1 MRMKDRIA
9 AEKKAAREL
18 LAKGEDNLTD
28 EEFESLK
35 GHVAEAKKLEERLK
49 LFTDANKE
57 LDEKAGS
64 PKSAPASRARSIG
77 EHYVNELKE
86 AGISVLD
93 TKKTPFESSEF
104 KAATDTQATGGAD
117 GAYGPVLTEVDAEGV
132 FPYQRP
138 LTVAD
143 LFAQGTMS
151 GNAVTYPVYGKLEG
165 GPDTVAEGG
174 QKPQSHF
181 PDPEWRTDTLKEVA
195 VWWKI
200 TDDMAEDLPYVA
212 TEIQEQ
218 NDYAMQLKEE
228 DQLLNGDGSG
238 SNIDGLLN
246 RDGVQEI
253 QASDERTD
261 ADRIFHA
268 KTMINKATGHNADA
282 LIISPDDY
290 EALRLSKDANQQYYG
305 GGFFLPAYGGT
316 GQLVIQETPWGLKT
330 VVTPAAPD
338 GECYVGA
345 FKAGGKVLRK
355 GGRRV
360 ASTNSHENDFT
371 NDKITFRIK
380 ERMTLQ
386 VKYPADFVKV
396 ALGAASGATGST
408 GATGET
414 GTTGQDGLAAEP
426 AGPANASAKSSKSK

>member
-1 MRMKDRIA
+1 MRFKDRIA
-9 AEKKAAREL
+9 AEQKAAQAL
-18 LAKGEDNLTD
+18 VAKGEDSLTD
-28 EEFESLK
+28 EEFEELK
-35 GHVAEAKKLEERLK
+35 GHYDEIKKLREQEA
-49 LFTDANKE
+49 LFKGATDE
-57 LDEKAGS
+57 LNSMAAASKPKAQA
-64 PKSAPASRARSIG
+64 KAARTIG
-77 EHYVNELKE
+77 EHYMNELKE
-86 AGISVLD
+86 AGLSILD
-93 TKKTPFESSEF
+93 TKKTPFESTEF

-117 GAYGPVLTEVDAEGV
+117 GAYKPILTEVDQQGV

-143 LFAQGTMS
+143 LFSQGSMT

-181 PDPEWRTDTLKEVA
+181 PDPEWVTDTLKEVA

-212 TEIQEQ
+212 SEIQDQ

-238 SNIDGLLN
+238 SNVKGLLA

-253 QASDERTD
+253 AADDERTV

-282 LIISPDDY
+282 LVISPDDY
-290 EALRLSKDANQQYYG
+290 EALRLAKDANQQYYG

-360 ASTNSHENDFT
+360 ASTNSHEDDFT
-371 NDKITFRIK
+371 NDKVTFRIK

-396 ALGAASGATGST
+396 STEAASGTT
-408 GATGET
+408 GATGAT
-414 GTTGQDGLAAEP
+414 GDTGATGQALEAEAAAAKAP
-426 AGPANASAKSSKSK
+426 AKAASSK

>member
-1 MRMKDRIA
+1 MTIKDRIA
-9 AEKKAAREL
+9 AEKKAAQAL
-18 LAKGEDNLTD
+18 ISKGEDNLTD
-28 EEFESLK
+28 AEFDELKSHYEEI
-35 GHVAEAKKLEERLK
+35 KKLEDRIATFK
-49 LFTDANKE
+49 GANAAVTKAAG
-57 LDEKAGS
+57 KAGS
-64 PKSAPASRARSIG
+64 GSRARGIG
-77 EHYVNELKE
+77 EHFVNEIKD
-86 AGISVLD
+86 AGISILD

-104 KAATDTQATGGAD
+104 KAANDTQATGGAD
-117 GAYGPVLTEVDAEGV
+117 GAYKPILTEVDTEGV

-151 GNAVTYPVYGKLEG
+151 GNAVTYPVYSTLEG
-165 GPDTVAEGG
+165 GPGMVAEGG

-181 PDPEWRTDTLKEVA
+181 PNPTWKTDTLKEVA

-228 DQLLNGDGSG
+228 DQLLNGDGTG

-246 RDGVQEI
+246 RDGIQEI
-253 QASDERTD
+253 ESTDERTV

-268 KTMINKATGHNADA
+268 KTMINKSTGHNADA
-282 LIISPDDY
+282 LVISPDDY
-290 EALRLSKDANQQYYG
+290 ETLRLSKDANMQYYG

-360 ASTNSHENDFT
+360 ASTNSHEDDFT

-396 ALGAASGATGST
+396 STVVESGSTGST
-408 GATGET
+408 GQTGDTGATG
-414 GTTGQDGLAAEP
+414 AA
-426 AGPANASAKSSKSK
+426 AMAAKATKSAAK

>member
-1 MRMKDRIA
+1 MSIKDRIA
-9 AEKKAAREL
+9 AEKKAAQAI
-18 LAKGEDNLTD
+18 LAKGEENVTD
-28 EEFESLK
+28 EELAELKSHKEEIERLEARAELFKDATDLVES
-35 GHVAEAKKLEERLK
+35 EAKKVQTKGE
-49 LFTDANKE
+49 
-57 LDEKAGS
+57 
-64 PKSAPASRARSIG
+64 PVARGIG
-77 EHYVNELKE
+77 EFYVKSVQD

-93 TKKTPFESSEF
+93 TKKTPFETEEF
-104 KAATDTQATGGAD
+104 KAATDINATGGAD
-117 GAYGPVLTEVDAEGV
+117 GAYKPLLTEVDQQGV

-143 LFAQGTMS
+143 LFSQGTMTGS
-151 GNAVTYPVYGKLEG
+151 AVTYPVYGKLEG
-165 GPDTVAEGG
+165 GPGMVAEGG

-181 PDPEWRTDTLKEVA
+181 PDPEWVTDTLKEVA

-212 TEIQEQ
+212 SEIQDQ
-218 NDYAMQLKEE
+218 NDYAMQIKEE
-228 DQLLNGDGSG
+228 DQLLNGDGTG
-238 SNIDGLLN
+238 SNVNGLLA

-253 QASDERTD
+253 GDDDERSV

-282 LIISPDDY
+282 LVISPDDY
-290 EALRLSKDANQQYYG
+290 ETLRLSKDANGQYYG

-330 VVTPAAPD
+330 VVTPAAAD
-338 GECYVGA
+338 GESVVGA

-360 ASTNSHENDFT
+360 ASTNSHEDDFT

-396 ALGAASGATGST
+396 ST
-408 GATGET
+408 VPYV
-414 GTTGQDGLAAEP
+414 AAELSEP
-426 AGPANASAKSSKSK
+426 EVASVQTQSAKATAKSK

>member
-1 MRMKDRIA
+1 MSIMDRIA
-9 AEKKAAREL
+9 AEKKAAQAIL
-18 LAKGEDNLTD
+18 DKGEENVTD
-28 EEFESLK
+28 EELAELK
-35 GHVAEAKKLEERLK
+35 SRKEEIERLEARAELFKSATDLMSSEAKKAQTKGE
-49 LFTDANKE
+49 
-57 LDEKAGS
+57 
-64 PKSAPASRARSIG
+64 PVARGIG
-77 EHYVNELKE
+77 EFYVRSVQD

-93 TKKTPFESSEF
+93 TKKTPFETEEF
-104 KAATDTQATGGAD
+104 KAATDTNATGGAD
-117 GAYGPVLTEVDAEGV
+117 GAYKPVLTEVDQQGV

-143 LFAQGTMS
+143 LFSQGTMT

-165 GPDTVAEGG
+165 GPGMVAEGG

-181 PDPEWRTDTLKEVA
+181 PDPEWVTDTLKEVA

-212 TEIQEQ
+212 SEIQDQ
-218 NDYAMQLKEE
+218 NDYAMQIKEE
-228 DQLLNGDGSG
+228 DQLLNGDGTG
-238 SNIDGLLN
+238 SNVNGLLA
-246 RDGVQEI
+246 REGVQEI
-253 QASDERTD
+253 GDDDERSV

-282 LIISPDDY
+282 LVISPDDY
-290 EALRLSKDANQQYYG
+290 EALRLSKDANGQYYG

-330 VVTPAAPD
+330 VVTPAAAD
-338 GECYVGA
+338 GESVVGA

-360 ASTNSHENDFT
+360 ASTNSHEDDFT

-386 VKYPADFVKV
+386 VKYPADFVRV
-396 ALGAASGATGST
+396 ST
-408 GATGET
+408 MPKTA
-414 GTTGQDGLAAEP
+414 
-426 AGPANASAKSSKSK
+426 AKSK

>member
-1 MRMKDRIA
+1 MGEFVVKSVLA
-9 AEKKAAREL
+9 AGMDFAKAKAVGFE
-18 LAKGEDNLTD
+18 T
-28 EEFESLK
+28 EEF
-35 GHVAEAKKLEERLK
+35 
-49 LFTDANKE
+49 
-57 LDEKAGS
+57 
-64 PKSAPASRARSIG
+64 
-77 EHYVNELKE
+77 
-86 AGISVLD
+86 
-93 TKKTPFESSEF
+93 KT
-104 KAATDTQATGGAD
+104 ATDTNATGGAD
-117 GAYGPVLTEVDAEGV
+117 GSYKPLLTEVDQQGV

-143 LFAQGTMS
+143 LFSQGTMTGS
-151 GNAVTYPVYGKLEG
+151 AVTYPVYGKLEG
-165 GPDTVAEGG
+165 GPGMVAEGG

-181 PDPEWRTDTLKEVA
+181 PDPEWVTDTLKEVA

-212 TEIQEQ
+212 SEIQDQ
-218 NDYAMQLKEE
+218 NDYAMQIKEE
-228 DQLLNGDGSG
+228 DQLLNGDGTG
-238 SNIDGLLN
+238 SNVNGLLA
-246 RDGVQEI
+246 REGVQEI
-253 QASDERTD
+253 GDDDERSV

-282 LIISPDDY
+282 LVISPDDY
-290 EALRLSKDANQQYYG
+290 ETLRLSKDANGQYYG

-330 VVTPAAPD
+330 VVTPAAAD
-338 GECYVGA
+338 GESVVGA

-360 ASTNSHENDFT
+360 ASTNSHEDDFT

-396 ALGAASGATGST
+396 STVPYVASELS
-408 GATGET
+408 
-414 GTTGQDGLAAEP
+414 EP
-426 AGPANASAKSSKSK
+426 EVASVQAQSAKTTAKSK

>member
-1 MRMKDRIA
+1 MSIKDRIA
-9 AEKKAAREL
+9 AEKKAAQAI
-18 LAKGEDNLTD
+18 LAKGEENVTD
-28 EEFESLK
+28 EELAELK
-35 GHVAEAKKLEERLK
+35 SHKEEIERLEARVE
-49 LFTDANKE
+49 LFKGATDLVSSEAE
-57 LDEKAGS
+57 
-64 PKSAPASRARSIG
+64 RAQTKGEPVARGIG
-77 EHYVNELKE
+77 EFYVRSVQD

-93 TKKTPFESSEF
+93 TKKTPFETEEF
-104 KAATDTQATGGAD
+104 KAATDTNATGGAD
-117 GAYGPVLTEVDAEGV
+117 GAYKPLLTEVDQQGV

-143 LFAQGTMS
+143 LFSQGTMT

-165 GPDTVAEGG
+165 GPGMVSEGG

-181 PDPEWRTDTLKEVA
+181 PDPEWVTDTLKEVA

-212 TEIQEQ
+212 SEIQDQ
-218 NDYAMQLKEE
+218 NDYAMQIKEE
-228 DQLLNGDGSG
+228 DQLLNGDGTG
-238 SNIDGLLN
+238 SNVNGLLA
-246 RDGVQEI
+246 REGVQEI
-253 QASDERTD
+253 GDDDERSV

-282 LIISPDDY
+282 LVISPDDY
-290 EALRLSKDANQQYYG
+290 ETLRLSKDANGQYYG

-330 VVTPAAPD
+330 VVTPAAAD
-338 GECYVGA
+338 GKSVVGA

-360 ASTNSHENDFT
+360 ASTNSHEDDFT

-386 VKYPADFVKV
+386 VKYPADFVMVSTVPHV
-396 ALGAASGATGST
+396 ATELSEPQA
-408 GATGET
+408 
-414 GTTGQDGLAAEP
+414 LAAK
-426 AGPANASAKSSKSK
+426 ATAKSK

>member
-1 MRMKDRIA
+1 MSIKDRIA
-9 AEKKAAREL
+9 AEKKAAQAI
-18 LAKGEDNLTD
+18 LAKGEENVTD
-28 EEFESLK
+28 EELAELK
-35 GHVAEAKKLEERLK
+35 SHKEEIERLEARAE
-49 LFTDANKE
+49 LFKGATDLVSSDAK
-57 LDEKAGS
+57 
-64 PKSAPASRARSIG
+64 RAQTKGEPVARGIG
-77 EHYVNELKE
+77 EFYVRSVQD

-93 TKKTPFESSEF
+93 TKKTPFETEEF
-104 KAATDTQATGGAD
+104 KAATDTNATGGAD
-117 GAYGPVLTEVDAEGV
+117 GAYKPLLTEVDQQGV

-143 LFAQGTMS
+143 LFSQGTMT

-165 GPDTVAEGG
+165 GPGMVSEGG

-181 PDPEWRTDTLKEVA
+181 PDPEWVTDTLKEVA

-212 TEIQEQ
+212 SEIQDQ
-218 NDYAMQLKEE
+218 NDYAMQIKEE
-228 DQLLNGDGSG
+228 DQLLNGDGTG
-238 SNIDGLLN
+238 SNVNGLLA
-246 RDGVQEI
+246 REGVQEI
-253 QASDERTD
+253 GDDDERSV

-282 LIISPDDY
+282 LVISPDDY
-290 EALRLSKDANQQYYG
+290 ETLRLSKDANGQYYG

-330 VVTPAAPD
+330 VVTPAAAD
-338 GECYVGA
+338 GKSVVGA

-360 ASTNSHENDFT
+360 ASTNSHEDDFT

-386 VKYPADFVKV
+386 VKYPADFVMVSTVPHV
-396 ALGAASGATGST
+396 ATELSEPQA
-408 GATGET
+408 
-414 GTTGQDGLAAEP
+414 LAAK
-426 AGPANASAKSSKSK
+426 ATAKSK

>member
-1 MRMKDRIA
+1 MSIKDRIA
-9 AEKKAAREL
+9 AEKKAAQAI
-18 LAKGEDNLTD
+18 LAKGEENVTD
-28 EEFESLK
+28 EELAELK
-35 GHVAEAKKLEERLK
+35 SRKEEIERLEARVELFKDATDLVGSDAKKAQTKGE
-49 LFTDANKE
+49 
-57 LDEKAGS
+57 
-64 PKSAPASRARSIG
+64 PVARGIG
-77 EHYVNELKE
+77 EFYVRSVRD

-93 TKKTPFESSEF
+93 TKKTPFETEEF
-104 KAATDTQATGGAD
+104 KAATDTNATGGAD
-117 GAYGPVLTEVDAEGV
+117 GAYKPVLTEVDQQGV

-143 LFAQGTMS
+143 LFSQGTMT

-165 GPDTVAEGG
+165 GPGMVAEGA

-181 PDPEWRTDTLKEVA
+181 PDPEWVTDTLKEVA

-212 TEIQEQ
+212 SEIQDQ
-218 NDYAMQLKEE
+218 NDYARQIKEA
-228 DQLLNGDGSG
+228 DQLLNGDGTG
-238 SNIDGLLN
+238 SNVNGLLA
-246 RDGVQEI
+246 REGVQEI
-253 QASDERTD
+253 GDDDERSV

-282 LIISPDDY
+282 LVISPDDY
-290 EALRLSKDANQQYYG
+290 ETLRLSKDANGQYYG

-330 VVTPAAPD
+330 VVTPAAAD
-338 GECYVGA
+338 GESIVGA

-360 ASTNSHENDFT
+360 ASTNSHEDDFT

-396 ALGAASGATGST
+396 ST
-408 GATGET
+408 
-414 GTTGQDGLAAEP
+414 EP
-426 AGPANASAKSSKSK
+426 AAAAKAK

>member
-1 MRMKDRIA
+1 MSIRDRIA
-9 AEKKAAREL
+9 AEKKAAQAI
-18 LAKGEDNLTD
+18 LAKGEENVTD
-28 EEFESLK
+28 EELAELK
-35 GHVAEAKKLEERLK
+35 SHKEEIERLEARAELFKGATDLMSSEAKKAQTKGEP
-49 LFTDANKE
+49 F
-57 LDEKAGS
+57 
-64 PKSAPASRARSIG
+64 ARGIG
-77 EHYVNELKE
+77 EFYVRSVQD

-93 TKKTPFESSEF
+93 TKKTPFETEEF
-104 KAATDTQATGGAD
+104 KAATDTNATGGAD
-117 GAYGPVLTEVDAEGV
+117 GAYKPLLTEVDQQGV

-143 LFAQGTMS
+143 LFSQGTMT

-165 GPDTVAEGG
+165 GPGMVAEGG
-174 QKPQSHF
+174 EKPQSHF
-181 PDPEWRTDTLKEVA
+181 PDPEWKTDTLKEVA

-212 TEIQEQ
+212 SEIQDQ
-218 NDYAMQLKEE
+218 NDYAMQIKEE
-228 DQLLNGDGSG
+228 DQLLNGDGTG
-238 SNIDGLLN
+238 SNVNGLLA
-246 RDGVQEI
+246 REGVQEI
-253 QASDERTD
+253 GDDDERSV

-282 LIISPDDY
+282 LVISPDDY
-290 EALRLSKDANQQYYG
+290 ETLRLSKDANGQYYG

-330 VVTPAAPD
+330 VVTPAAAD
-338 GECYVGA
+338 GESVVGA

-360 ASTNSHENDFT
+360 ASTNSHEDDFT

-396 ALGAASGATGST
+396 STVPHVASELSELETQAAKAT
-408 GATGET
+408 
-414 GTTGQDGLAAEP
+414 
-426 AGPANASAKSSKSK
+426 AKSK

>member
-1 MRMKDRIA
+1 MSIMDRIA
-9 AEKKAAREL
+9 AEKKAAQAI
-18 LAKGEDNLTD
+18 LAKGEENVTD
-28 EEFESLK
+28 EELAELK
-35 GHVAEAKKLEERLK
+35 SHKEEIERLEARAELFKDATDLVDAEAKKVQTKGE
-49 LFTDANKE
+49 
-57 LDEKAGS
+57 
-64 PKSAPASRARSIG
+64 PVARGIG
-77 EHYVNELKE
+77 EFYVRSVQD

-93 TKKTPFESSEF
+93 TKKTPFETEEF
-104 KAATDTQATGGAD
+104 KAATDTNATGGAD
-117 GAYGPVLTEVDAEGV
+117 GAYKPLLTEVDQQGV

-143 LFAQGTMS
+143 LFSQGTMT

-165 GPDTVAEGG
+165 GPGMVAEGG

-181 PDPEWRTDTLKEVA
+181 PDPEWVTDTLKEVA

-212 TEIQEQ
+212 SEIQDQ
-218 NDYAMQLKEE
+218 NDYAMQIKEE
-228 DQLLNGDGSG
+228 DQLLNGDGTG
-238 SNIDGLLN
+238 SNVNGLLA
-246 RDGVQEI
+246 REGVQEI
-253 QASDERTD
+253 GDDDERSV

-282 LIISPDDY
+282 LVISPDDY
-290 EALRLSKDANQQYYG
+290 ETLRLSKDANGQYYG

-330 VVTPAAPD
+330 VVTPAAAD
-338 GECYVGA
+338 GESIVGA

-360 ASTNSHENDFT
+360 ASTNSHEDDFT

-396 ALGAASGATGST
+396 STVPHVATESIESQ
-408 GATGET
+408 A
-414 GTTGQDGLAAEP
+414 LAAK
-426 AGPANASAKSSKSK
+426 ATAKSSK

>member
-1 MRMKDRIA
+1 MSIRDRIA
-9 AEKKAAREL
+9 AEKKAAQAI
-18 LAKGEDNLTD
+18 LAKGEENVTD
-28 EEFESLK
+28 EELAELK
-35 GHVAEAKKLEERLK
+35 SHKEEIERLEARAELFKGATDLMNSEAKKAQTKGEP
-49 LFTDANKE
+49 F
-57 LDEKAGS
+57 
-64 PKSAPASRARSIG
+64 ARGIG
-77 EHYVNELKE
+77 EFYVRSVQD

-93 TKKTPFESSEF
+93 TKKTPFETEEF
-104 KAATDTQATGGAD
+104 KAATDTNATGGAG
-117 GAYGPVLTEVDAEGV
+117 GAYKPLLTEVDQQGV

-143 LFAQGTMS
+143 LFSQGTMT

-165 GPDTVAEGG
+165 GPGMVAEGG

-181 PDPEWRTDTLKEVA
+181 PDPEWVTDTLKEVA

-212 TEIQEQ
+212 SEIQDQ
-218 NDYAMQLKEE
+218 NDYAMQIKEE
-228 DQLLNGDGSG
+228 DQLLNGDGTG
-238 SNIDGLLN
+238 SNVNGLLA
-246 RDGVQEI
+246 REGVQEI
-253 QASDERTD
+253 GDDDERSV

-282 LIISPDDY
+282 LVISPDDY
-290 EALRLSKDANQQYYG
+290 ETLRLSKDANGQYYG

-330 VVTPAAPD
+330 VVTPAAAD
-338 GECYVGA
+338 GESVVGA

-360 ASTNSHENDFT
+360 ASTNSHEDDFT

-380 ERMTLQ
+380 ERITLQ

-396 ALGAASGATGST
+396 ST
-408 GATGET
+408 V
-414 GTTGQDGLAAEP
+414 
-426 AGPANASAKSSKSK
+426 SAKAAAKSK